1 MWTIIALIALALAF
15 CWLAMRFREV
25 GPLTEELQKTRAEN
39 LVLQGELRH
48 TRRELEATRVA
59 LKSFQTAIENH

>member
-1 MWTIIALIALALAF
+1 MWEILAFVVLAAAF

-39 LVLQGELRH
+39 VKLQGELQK
-48 TRRELEATRVA
+48 TRDA
-59 LKSFQTAIENH
+59 LKSCQNAIESH